1 MSALESQEDV
11 QFVVPEGSLVPDRRG
26 FGTQFHSDW
35 SRNLLLSSSS
45 SAIFTQHPRVNS
57 TTPRRFVQSG
67 SPRAWGDSGAT
78 SLSVIER
85 FDPTDPLGVNGI
97 AWRGTYS
104 GVGDG
109 AQLVLL
115 VGGRFGNE
123 TSGPEVAR
131 RQVLFNSS
139 ANHYSMR
146 RNCDRRTTEE
156 LNYGRGNSEPYQKLL
171 VSTPRPESNHV
182 MANGEDQGPAGFDGR
197 RSPVG
202 VMQMTRNLV
211 DRFGIR
217 LGVDGRVQFI
227 QDGEVFF
234 VSDVAPVF
242 PMHFQVEFSDDGCLD
257 LDHVNGPFDQWGG
270 NEVPR

>member
-1 MSALESQEDV
+1 MSVLESQEDV

-26 FGTQFHSDW
+26 YSTQFHRDW

-45 SAIFTQHPRVNS
+45 SAIFTAHP
-57 TTPRRFVQSG
+57 TIPRRFVQSG

-97 AWRGTYS
+97 TWQGAFS
-104 GVGDG
+104 DVGDG

-123 TSGPEVAR
+123 TSGPEAAR

-146 RNCDRRTTEE
+146 RNCDRRSKED
-156 LNYGRGNSEPYQKLL
+156 LDYGRGRDEPYQRLL
-171 VSTPRPESNHV
+171 ISTPRPESNHV
-182 MANGEDQGPAGFDGR
+182 MANGGDQGPAGFDGR
-197 RSPVG
+197 RSPLG
-202 VMQMTRNLV
+202 VMSGRNLV
-211 DRFGIR
+211 DSLGIR

-227 QDGEVFF
+227 QNGEVFF

-257 LDHVNGPFDQWGG
+257 LDHVNGPFNQFGG
-270 NEVPR
+270 NEVPG